1 VDIKDSVDLFR
12 QMLLIGN
19 SAITTFINP
28 AVPAAQLTPSIPF
41 FRVPGVDRLYSLL
54 SFLFLRLSGRAFL
67 LSSPLPIQATMVSRK
82 LLGAY
87 AFASF
92 CMLAAG
98 VISIAFSIVWRAPN
112 VIRNVVIDSSDLT
125 IGIVIGVAYLVT
137 FIVSV
142 GAVIQPVHVTIGLVI
157 LNWTL
162 LADAI
167 ITLIVGSIIWFFT
180 LRERNAFSKVFDNAT
195 PTVRQGIQDALQ
207 CCGYFNT
214 TDNLVQQGFCSDPT
228 KSISATPCVG
238 PLTTSADF
246 TLNNIFSSIYGFM
259 AVIIALFFASMCVI
273 KVRQEEERFRRIDEK
288 RGGRGFV

>member
-1 VDIKDSVDLFR
+1 
-12 QMLLIGN
+12 
-19 SAITTFINP
+19 
-28 AVPAAQLTPSIPF
+28 
-41 FRVPGVDRLYSLL
+41 
-54 SFLFLRLSGRAFL
+54 
-67 LSSPLPIQATMVSRK
+67 MVSRK

-98 VISIAFSIVWRAPN
+98 VISIAFAIVWRAPN
-112 VIRNVVIDSSDLT
+112 VLRNLIINSSDID

-137 FIVSV
+137 FAISI
-142 GAVIQPVHVTIGLVI
+142 GAIIQPSHVTIGLVI

-162 LADAI
+162 LGDAL
-167 ITLIVGSIIWFFT
+167 ITLVVGSIIWFFT
-180 LRERNAFSKVFDNAT
+180 LRERAGFSKAFNAAS
-195 PTVRQGIQDALQ
+195 PTIRQGVQDALQ

-214 TDNLVQQGFCSDPT
+214 SDFIVTQGFCSDPA
-228 KSISATPCVG
+228 KVASATPCVG
-238 PLTTSADF
+238 PLTTQADF

-259 AVIIALFFASMCVI
+259 AVIITLFLASMCVI